1 MSWGDGMHEVV
12 AGDPKQNETADWIV
26 NFLQLPNLGE
36 FVKYD
41 AMFIYMALFFSG
53 TLTIL
58 LLSRPSHGPFI

>member
-1 MSWGDGMHEVV
+1 MHEVV

-41 AMFIYMALFFSG
+41 AMSIYMALFFSG

-58 LLSRPSHGPFI
+58 LLSRPSHDPFI